1 MRSCGLEVANELARI
16 PRRYSDRLSKRLGP
30 SAWACV
36 EQGEHLRSASP
47 STWCLQAVREN
58 SYRNTKRISKHQ
70 QGRQRRSAVSA
81 LEVTDVMATQEAASC
96 KRLLGQASRGTQR
109 PQLFPERQQHRV
121 SLGLIGA
128 EPDQPRLFGRAALS
142 VAPFHNRSRSRD
154 AAGYIRRSVFGASGR
169 RRQSVPAR
177 SGVALQRAESGPCSE
192 IAMGGAR

>member
-1 MRSCGLEVANELARI
+1 MRSCGLEVANELARV
-16 PRRYSDRLSKRLGP
+16 PRRYPDRLSERLGP
-30 SAWACV
+30 SVWTCV
-36 EQGEHLRSASP
+36 EQGEHLRSPCP

-81 LEVTDVMATQEAASC
+81 LEVADVTAAQKTESR

-128 EPDQPRLFGRAALS
+128 EPDEPRLFGRAALS
-142 VAPFHNRSRSRD
+142 VKPFHNRSRSRD
-154 AAGYIRRSVFGASGR
+154 AAGYMRHSASGASGR
-169 RRQSVPAR
+169 WRQSVSAR
-177 SGVALQRAESGPCSE
+177 SGVALQRAESYPCSE